1 MTVAQERGG
10 NGAEPQQI
18 PVREHEPGF
27 DQRLERRLEAR
38 GARGQQSG
46 TDSHR
51 YRDDGGDKAGHAD
64 APAPRGER
72 RGGKARG
79 EDREPQ
85 DAGRLDERHGD
96 KAQRGERHV
105 VRFAAVDR
113 AQ

>member
-1 MTVAQERGG
+1 MAPNHSRFQFANTNQASTSDLNV
-10 NGAEPQQI
+10 GAKP
-18 PVREHEPGF
+18 
-27 DQRLERRLEAR
+27 A
-38 GARGQQSG
+38 GAVGQQSG

-64 APAPRGER
+64 APAPRRER

-105 VRFAAVDR
+105 VRFAAVDC